1 MPRGRTYISVGPG
14 PYGGSDLTRRKGI
27 VARVAASTGGRV
39 SEAVALESS
48 GTGSRARDDGLT
60 NADGM
65 SSWTGGGNGV
75 LSSAEDRPSPTE
87 LASLMVIVY

>member
-27 VARVAASTGGRV
+27 VAREAANIGGLV
-39 SEAVALESS
+39 SGAVGLESS
-48 GTGSRARDDGLT
+48 GTGSRGRDDGTT

-65 SSWTGGGNGV
+65 SSLTGGGNGV
-75 LSSAEDRPSPTE
+75 LSSGEDGLSPSE